1 MKTGD
6 TARRHERAAFVGVLA
21 LAALLFTGC
30 PHDSSTVSRS
40 PLLEVTAEGNT
51 RTAMLVGQEVGGETR
66 PSLELRPGSRLR
78 LRADAAGRVRFA
90 TATPGEW
97 AAGAEILL
105 SVERGP
111 AGGKGV
117 ELRPGAGAR
126 WQSFEET
133 LVVAPGDTL
142 TLALKGAEHPVWIAN
157 PRVEQSVEPSSVA
170 LVVVI
175 LIDTL
180 RADHTSLDGY
190 THATSPHLERLAA
203 DGTAFLRAYAPSSW
217 TRPSTASLLT
227 SLGPERHRAIG
238 RFDLLGEEIVTWP
251 EVAQEAGFRTVGIS
265 TNPNVLPI
273 WGFAQGFARFV
284 DLDSREWLNRSSRA
298 DDVFQ
303 SGIEL
308 LDEEQSPVFLYLHVM
323 DPHHPYEPP
332 IEAAQALYPDFSP
345 DEPGARPRKRAS
357 AEVIASAVRRY
368 DGEIRSTDAALGRF
382 CDALNERGLYDDAV
396 IVVVGDHGEEFHDHG
411 GLYHSTSLY
420 EEQLRVP
427 MVIKLPGRGAG
438 GRRISTLASIQ
449 DALPTVADAL
459 GWELPS
465 GIQGQSLRP
474 AIEYGRPTRDHIAAS
489 LQVDRI
495 HAYAL
500 ITDTHKL
507 IRHLTPRPVTMF
519 FDLEHDPGETQ
530 PQEESSAKRRLEAE
544 LDRTL
549 AEDQAGWHLRICGG
563 QSSRRLELS
572 VEGVSVPPRELGL
585 EPGDSLRRV
594 GNRLQMVMIAGPAHR
609 AREQRGK
616 HVEVRVI
623 DEDEIVFTSTR
634 SWISLRSSAPLPALV
649 VGEEA
654 ATWDRAR
661 NIDARDAERAASNP
675 PLCTVAANPSV
686 LLWYVAEQPVAAAVE
701 PSAELRARLRELGY
715 LRDESD

>member
-21 LAALLFTGC
+21 LAALLLTGC

-51 RTAMLVGQEVGGETR
+51 RTVMLVGQEVGGETR

-190 THATSPHLERLAA
+190 PHATSPHLERLAA

-238 RFDLLGEEIVTWP
+238 RFDLL
-251 EVAQEAGFRTVGIS
+251 
-265 TNPNVLPI
+265 
-273 WGFAQGFARFV
+273 
-284 DLDSREWLNRSSRA
+284 
-298 DDVFQ
+298 
-303 SGIEL
+303 
-308 LDEEQSPVFLYLHVM
+308 
-323 DPHHPYEPP
+323 
-332 IEAAQALYPDFSP
+332 
-345 DEPGARPRKRAS
+345 
-357 AEVIASAVRRY
+357 AE
-368 DGEIRSTDAALGRF
+368 
-382 CDALNERGLYDDAV
+382 
-396 IVVVGDHGEEFHDHG
+396 
-411 GLYHSTSLY
+411 
-420 EEQLRVP
+420 
-427 MVIKLPGRGAG
+427 
-438 GRRISTLASIQ
+438 
-449 DALPTVADAL
+449 
-459 GWELPS
+459 
-465 GIQGQSLRP
+465 
-474 AIEYGRPTRDHIAAS
+474 
-489 LQVDRI
+489 
-495 HAYAL
+495 
-500 ITDTHKL
+500 
-507 IRHLTPRPVTMF
+507 
-519 FDLEHDPGETQ
+519 
-530 PQEESSAKRRLEAE
+530 
-544 LDRTL
+544 
-549 AEDQAGWHLRICGG
+549 
-563 QSSRRLELS
+563 
-572 VEGVSVPPRELGL
+572 
-585 EPGDSLRRV
+585 
-594 GNRLQMVMIAGPAHR
+594 
-609 AREQRGK
+609 
-616 HVEVRVI
+616 
-623 DEDEIVFTSTR
+623 
-634 SWISLRSSAPLPALV
+634 
-649 VGEEA
+649 
-654 ATWDRAR
+654 
-661 NIDARDAERAASNP
+661 
-675 PLCTVAANPSV
+675 
-686 LLWYVAEQPVAAAVE
+686 
-701 PSAELRARLRELGY
+701 
-715 LRDESD
+715 